1 MLRNGQ
7 LALLHMLFVVSE
19 QGTVAPAAIFPILR
33 RLQRSH
39 LDLPGGKV
47 NQVLKISWRVDRQEV
62 SSFAVVC
69 VSCRPSGGHA

>member
-1 MLRNGQ
+1 
-7 LALLHMLFVVSE
+7 MLFVVSE

-47 NQVLKISWRVDRQEV
+47 NQVSRSAGEWTDKKFPQRVYDWSVFPTGQV
-62 SSFAVVC
+62 AATHSAG
-69 VSCRPSGGHA
+69 PTY